1 MAKVR
6 LGLSDVALARPL
18 TWAAKRGE
26 LADLFEVS
34 VVPQRRVAVLLRER
48 ALDVGLVNFQEIL
61 PGGLLPLPDL
71 GVMLTSEGGAATLR
85 LIEPQSGP
93 VVRLRPRAACP
104 GISALAATFLRRA
117 AFHGVTDAE
126 YIEDTVAE
134 KNVEA
139 TVETAFDPASED
151 EIPQGARAI
160 DLGVEWSRAFKE
172 EAVVYR
178 WATLPTQDMQEAEFA
193 LKGALRSALRSLS
206 AVSRELAAEKG
217 LDADEVL
224 SVFEKSLRFFRKV

>member
-61 PGGLLPLPDL
+61 PEGLSPLPDL
-71 GVMLTSEGGAATLR
+71 GVMLTPDGGAVTLR
-85 LIEPQSGP
+85 LRDPQSGS

-126 YIEDTVAE
+126 YVEDGAPE
-134 KNVEA
+134 ESFEA
-139 TVETAFDPASED
+139 TVETVFDPTSE
-151 EIPQGARAI
+151 EETLPGARAI
-160 DLGVEWSRAFKE
+160 DLGVEWFRAFKE

-178 WATLPTQDMQEAEFA
+178 WAARPTLDTQEAEFA
-193 LKGALRSALRSLS
+193 LKGALRTALRSLS

-217 LDADEVL
+217 LDAEEVL
-224 SVFEKSLRFFRKV
+224 TVFQKSLKFFRKV